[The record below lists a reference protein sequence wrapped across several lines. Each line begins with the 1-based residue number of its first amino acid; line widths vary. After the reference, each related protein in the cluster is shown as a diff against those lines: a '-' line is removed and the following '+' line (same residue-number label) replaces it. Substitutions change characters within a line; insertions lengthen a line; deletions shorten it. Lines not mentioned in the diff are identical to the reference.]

1 MKRFISVITCLLLM
15 LAFASCGKEADNQ
28 TNNQDNQMKYYD
40 EAKAQYEI
48 GNYHSAL
55 ALINEAKENYG
66 ESALLNS
73 LESEIISAEKNAL
86 SEIEISSET
95 TQDYSEAITTTI
107 PVTESTM
114 PSTTEPTP
122 ESTTETTTKKN
133 NVKVDYPYE
142 ALLEAD
148 LNNGVDVVGKV
159 VTFKADE
166 LHPDSAFGFNIYSG
180 EHLNFVSARNPG
192 IKVGDNVTV
201 EITDVSYL
209 MGSYI
214 ISYNLIQ
221 K

>member
-1 MKRFISVITCLLLM
+1 M

-28 TNNQDNQMKYYD
+28 TKNQDNQMKYYD

-48 GNYHSAL
+48 GNYYSAL

-95 TQDYSEAITTTI
+95 TQDYSEAITTT
-107 PVTESTM
+107 
-114 PSTTEPTP
+114 
-122 ESTTETTTKKN
+122 KKN

-159 VTFKADE
+159 VTFKAGE